1 MKKDIILEMKNI
13 TKRFPGVLALDKV
26 QLTLKR
32 GEVHVLLGENGA
44 RKSTLIKTITG
55 AYLPDEGEMIFDGEP
70 VKLENPIHA
79 QKLGISAVYQ
89 EFNLIV
95 SRK

>member
-32 GEVHVLLGENGA
+32 G
-44 RKSTLIKTITG
+44 RSTCFVG
-55 AYLPDEGEMIFDGEP
+55 
-70 VKLENPIHA
+70 
-79 QKLGISAVYQ
+79 
-89 EFNLIV
+89 
-95 SRK
+95 